1 MLNSEKQRWRQAHL
15 DDAVNRA
22 MTPDA
27 SADDTVDFH
36 NEWLASAGVPQA
48 ALVVVALVDLQP
60 HQNTATAIPPETLDP
75 TNNAIPNADHI
86 LCMQTANMAHRNG
99 RSEQLVVALHSIWM
113 HQEFVRE
120 DAMAMG
126 QHVALLVQ
134 AIEQRRVLEMPA
146 RVDGKMLGDPV
157 LTLCHKASE

>member
-22 MTPDA
+22 TTPDA

-36 NEWLASAGVPQA
+36 NEWRASAGVPQA

-60 HQNTATAIPPETLDP
+60 HQNAATAMPPETLDP

-86 LCMQTANMAHRNG
+86 LCMQTAHMAHRNG
-99 RSEQLVVALHSIWM
+99 RSEQLAVALHSIWM

-146 RVDGKMLGDPV
+146 GVDGKMLGDPV
-157 LTLCHKASE
+157 FTLCHKASE